1 MLQTE
6 NIPGRSICETI
17 LYLGDDILKNFDTLG
32 KKKLVI
38 GLVHLFPM
46 PGTPFFE
53 EGNFERSL
61 EKAVRDS
68 KSLYAGGA
76 DGCLIQTVDKVYPSK
91 DEADYARLA
100 GMAAITYAVS
110 QVTGPDFQIGVQ
122 LMWNSLRAS
131 LAVAKVCGG
140 SFTRCTA
147 LVGSTMSPFGLVE
160 ADTLAVM
167 NYRAQIQAQNI
178 KMVAEI
184 EGMHFHWFGEAKPL
198 AMIAHHAEMVG
209 ANAVEI
215 AIQDEEKNIRAVREV
230 KEALPNLPVILGG
243 YTNHENA
250 ARRLKDADGAF
261 VGTCLEKKG
270 WGGEI
275 DVDRV
280 KEYVEIVRN
289 LEAKA

>member
-1 MLQTE
+1 V
-6 NIPGRSICETI
+6 
-17 LYLGDDILKNFDTLG
+17 KNFETLG
-32 KKKLVI
+32 KKKVVI
-38 GLVHLFPM
+38 GLVHLYPM

-53 EGNFERSL
+53 EGNFEKSL

-68 KSLYAGGA
+68 KALFDGGA
-76 DGCLIQTVDKVYPSK
+76 DGCLVQTVDKVYPIN

-100 GMAAITYAVS
+100 AMAAITHAVS
-110 QVTGPDFQIGVQ
+110 QVTGPDFNIGVQ
-122 LMWNSLRAS
+122 LMWNSIRAS

-140 SFTRCTA
+140 SFTRCTT
-147 LVGSTMSPFGLVE
+147 LVGTSMSPFGLVE
-160 ADTLAVM
+160 ADTLGVM
-167 NYRAQIQAQNI
+167 NYRNHIQAQNI

-184 EGMHFHWFGEAKPL
+184 EGMHFHWHGESKPV
-198 AMIAHHAEMVG
+198 AQVARSAAMVG
-209 ANAVEI
+209 ADAVEI
-215 AIQDEEKNIRAVREV
+215 AIADEAANIQAVKEV

-289 LEAKA
+289 LEAKS

>member
-1 MLQTE
+1 M
-6 NIPGRSICETI
+6 
-17 LYLGDDILKNFDTLG
+17 KNFDTLG

-38 GLVHLFPM
+38 GLVHLYPM

-53 EGNFERSL
+53 EGNFEKSL

-68 KSLYAGGA
+68 KNLYEGGA

-100 GMAAITYAVS
+100 AMAAITHAVS
-110 QVTGPDFQIGVQ
+110 QVTGPEFNIGVQ
-122 LMWNSLRAS
+122 LMWNSIRAS

-147 LVGSTMSPFGLVE
+147 LVGATMSPFGLVQ
-160 ADTLAVM
+160 ADPLAVM
-167 NYRAQIQAQNI
+167 NYRGQIGAKDI

-184 EGMHFHWFGEAKPL
+184 EGMHFHWYGDAKPL
-198 AMIAHHAEMVG
+198 AQIAHHAAMIG
-209 ANAVEI
+209 ADAVEI
-215 AIQDEEKNIRAVREV
+215 AIQDEEKSSQAVKEV
-230 KEALPNLPVILGG
+230 KDALPNLPVILGG

-250 ARRLKDADGAF
+250 ARRLKYADGAF

-275 DVDRV
+275 DVERV
-280 KEYVEIVRN
+280 KEYVEIVRT
-289 LEAKA
+289 LEAKG